1 MSIESL
7 AAGLAAYSLQIALLL
22 AVGLLLPVVFRL
34 RLPRLHLAYWQGLLL
49 AVLLLPLLQPRPGA
63 APIARFAAE
72 IWIGGIVAPALTGS
86 AARSPLSW
94 ILLALAFG
102 ALGRLAWLLLGLT
115 ALRAWRRAAVPA
127 DLPPAVAAL
136 QSQMGVRARF
146 LVSDRVTGPVTF
158 GWRDA
163 TVLLPPGFH
172 TLPSA
177 AQRAVVCHELL
188 HVRRRDWLFSLFEE
202 TVRSLFWFHPAVWL
216 LLSRLGLSRE
226 QVVDAE
232 AVRLTGARRV
242 YLEALRAIAL
252 QPRRAALP
260 GLPFF
265 HHRGHLR
272 ERVAQLSKEVSMS
285 RPRIATVVT
294 AFAAVL
300 ALTAF
305 LGASSFPML
314 SSAWAGGKPA
324 GKPMKVAGDVQAP
337 KALSTSPPVY
347 PETAKQAKAE
357 GKVVVDCIIDE
368 QGHVTQTKVNTSS
381 GHEDLDKSA
390 RDTVSTWT
398 FQPATLKGK
407 PVEVSYTITVNF
419 TLDEKDKKK

>member
-1 MSIESL
+1 MSVETL

-22 AVGLLLPVVFRL
+22 AVGLLLPALFRL
-34 RLPRLHLAYWQGLLL
+34 RLPRLRLVYWQGLLL
-49 AVLLLPLLQPRPGA
+49 AVLLLPLLQPRSGA
-63 APIARFAAE
+63 ARIARFTDE
-72 IWIGGIVAPALTGS
+72 IWIDGIVRPALAGS
-86 AARSPLSW
+86 AARSPLAW
-94 ILLALAFG
+94 VLLILG
-102 ALGRLAWLLLGLT
+102 AGVLGRLAWLLLGLI
-115 ALRAWRRAAVPA
+115 ALRAWRRTAVPA
-127 DLPPAVAAL
+127 DLPPAAAAVQEQL
-136 QSQMGVRARF
+136 GVRASF
-146 LVSDRVTGPVTF
+146 LVSERVTGPVTF

-163 TVLLPPGFH
+163 TVLLPPGFAA
-172 TLPSA
+172 LPPA
-177 AQRAVVCHELL
+177 AQHAAVCHELL

-232 AVRLTGARRV
+232 AVRLTGARRA

-252 QPRRAALP
+252 QPRRTAMP

-314 SSAWAGGKPA
+314 RSAWAAPI
-324 GKPMKVAGDVQAP
+324 KVAGDVQRP
-337 KALSTSPPVY
+337 KALSTPAPTY
-347 PETAKQAKAE
+347 PDAAKADKAE
-357 GKVVVDCIIDE
+357 GKVVVDCVIDE
-368 QGHVTQTKVNTSS
+368 QGHVTQTKVSTSS
-381 GHEDLDKSA
+381 GREDLDKSA
-390 RDTVSTWT
+390 RDTVSTWS
-398 FQPATLKGK
+398 FRPATLKGK
-407 PVEVSYTITVNF
+407 PVEVSYTITLNF
-419 TLDEKDKKK
+419 KLDEKDKK

>member
-1 MSIESL
+1 MSIETL
-7 AAGLAAYSLQIALLL
+7 AAWLTAYSLQIALLL
-22 AVGLLLPVVFRL
+22 AVGLLLPALVRL
-34 RLPRLHLAYWQGLLL
+34 RLPRLGLAYWQGLLL
-49 AVLLLPLLQPRPGA
+49 VILLLPLLQLRPGA
-63 APIARFAAE
+63 ARIAGFADE
-72 IWIGGIVAPALTGS
+72 IWINGGWLGQAAPVLHGLMD
-86 AARSPLSW
+86 RSPLSW
-94 ILLALAFG
+94 ILLVLAAGF
-102 ALGRLAWLLLGLT
+102 LGRLAWLLLGLT
-115 ALRAWRRAAVPA
+115 ALRAWRRTAVPA
-127 DLPPAVAAL
+127 ELPPAVAAV
-136 QSQMGVRARF
+136 QEQMGVRARF

-163 TVLLPPGFH
+163 TVLLPPDFQA
-172 TLPSA
+172 LPAA

-202 TVRSLFWFHPAVWL
+202 TVRCLLWFHPAVWL

-232 AVRLTGARRV
+232 VVRLTGARRS

-252 QPRRAALP
+252 QSRRAALP

-285 RPRIATVVT
+285 RPRIVTVVT

-305 LGASSFPML
+305 LGASSFPLL
-314 SSAWAGGKPA
+314 SSAWA
-324 GKPMKVAGDVQAP
+324 KPMKVAGDVQRP
-337 KALSTSPPVY
+337 TALSNPGPIY
-347 PETAKQAKAE
+347 PESAKADKAE

-368 QGHVTQTKVNTSS
+368 QGRVTQTKVSTSS
-381 GHEDLDKSA
+381 GREDLDKSA
-390 RDTVSTWT
+390 RDTVSTWS
-398 FQPATLKGK
+398 FKPATLKGK
-407 PVEVSYTITVNF
+407 PVEVSYTITLNF
-419 TLDEKDKKK
+419 KLDKKDKK

>member
-1 MSIESL
+1 MSPETII
-7 AAGLAAYSLQIALLL
+7 AGLTAYALQVALLL
-22 AVGLLLPVVFRL
+22 GVGLLLPGLVRL
-34 RLPRLHLAYWQGLLL
+34 RLPRVRLAYWQGLLA
-49 AVLLLPLLQPRPGA
+49 AVLLLPLFQPRPGMVGFTA
-63 APIARFAAE
+63 EMRVGAGWLGRIGAPAAE
-72 IWIGGIVAPALTGS
+72 SVSG
-86 AARSPLSW
+86 SPLSW
-94 ILLALAFG
+94 LLLLLAAGAAGRLVWLLVGLG
-102 ALGRLAWLLLGLT
+102 ALRGY
-115 ALRAWRRAAVPA
+115 RRGAVPA
-127 DLPPAVAAL
+127 ALPFGVAEVQERVGA
-136 QSQMGVRARF
+136 RARF

-158 GWRDA
+158 GWREA
-163 TVLLPPGFH
+163 TILLPPGFSA
-172 TLPSA
+172 LP
-177 AQRAVVCHELL
+177 AVVQRTVACHELL
-188 HVRRRDWLFSLFEE
+188 HVRRRDWLVSLFEE
-202 TVRSLFWFHPAVWL
+202 AVRALLWFHPAVWL

-232 AVRLTGARRV
+232 AVRLTGARRA

-252 QPRRAALP
+252 QPRRAAIP

-314 SSAWAGGKPA
+314 RSAWAKPA
-324 GKPMKVAGDVQAP
+324 GKPMKVAGDVQRP
-337 KALSTSPPVY
+337 KALSTPAPTY
-347 PETAKQAKAE
+347 PDAAKADKAE

-368 QGHVTQTKVNTSS
+368 QGHVTQTKVSTSS
-381 GHEDLDKSA
+381 GREDLDQSA
-390 RDTVSTWT
+390 RDTLSTWT

-407 PVEVSYTITVNF
+407 PVEVSYTITLNF
-419 TLDEKDKKK
+419 KLDEKDKK

>member
-1 MSIESL
+1 MSMETL
-7 AAGLAAYSLQIALLL
+7 AAGLTAYSLQIALLL
-22 AVGLLLPVVFRL
+22 AVGLLLPALFRL
-34 RLPRLHLAYWQGLLL
+34 RLPRLRLVYWQGLLL
-49 AVLLLPLLQPRPGA
+49 AILLLPLLQPRPGA
-63 APIARFAAE
+63 ARIARFADE
-72 IWIGGIVAPALTGS
+72 IWINGIVAPAFTGG

-94 ILLALAFG
+94 ILLVLALG
-102 ALGRLAWLLLGLT
+102 VLGRLAWLLLGLT

-127 DLPPAVAAL
+127 DLPPAVAAM
-136 QSQMGVRARF
+136 QEQVGVRARF

-163 TVLLPPGFH
+163 AVLLPPGFGE
-172 TLPSA
+172 LPPA

-188 HVRRRDWLFSLFEE
+188 HVRRRDWLSALFEE

-232 AVRLTGARRV
+232 AVRLTGARRP
-242 YLEALRAIAL
+242 YLEALRAVAL
-252 QPRRAALP
+252 QPRQAALP

-314 SSAWAGGKPA
+314 SSAWAA
-324 GKPMKVAGDVQAP
+324 NKPMKVAGDVQRP
-337 KALSTSPPVY
+337 KAVSQPAPVY
-347 PETAKQAKAE
+347 PEAAKADKAE
-357 GKVVVDCIIDE
+357 GMVVVDCVIDE
-368 QGHVTQTKVNTSS
+368 QGRVTQTKVSTSS
-381 GHEDLDKSA
+381 GRQAPDKPPRA
-390 RDTVSTWT
+390 AISTWS

-407 PVEVSYTITVNF
+407 PVAVSYTITLNF
-419 TLDEKDKKK
+419 RLDEKDKKK